1 MGGLAANKSRI
12 TPDNDCN
19 NSRWQERLGEGI
31 SMDAKKENTGGDD
44 ATELKKIVAP
54 VPVDHRMN

>member
-1 MGGLAANKSRI
+1 
-12 TPDNDCN
+12 
-19 NSRWQERLGEGI
+19 
-31 SMDAKKENTGGDD
+31 MDAKKENTGGDD